1 METEEDYT
9 VLYNYI
15 QNKIYPAE
23 LTKDNKRRL
32 REKSSVFE
40 IKEGELWH
48 KGRKHTCKV
57 IFRCLVFFI

>member
-23 LTKDNKRRL
+23 LTKDNKRRV
-32 REKSSVFE
+32 REKSSVFK
-40 IKEGELWH
+40 IKEGEL
-48 KGRKHTCKV
+48 
-57 IFRCLVFFI
+57 